1 MCLSEVSVF
10 ASCSTFR
17 WLLCPSGFVT
27 VAVSSHSSCS
37 ERIANRAICSS
48 NRSAKPSVMA
58 CSDRSWRTDRK
69 RSHRNLLLTMN
80 GTSGRSSS
88 RPYRYEAVIASAS
101 RVRTMSGVTLST
113 MRVYFFTASVSSE
126 ELRSFGS
133 RRSNSSMSFL
143 RMRNSRSEGGHIS
156 THVPMMCVP
165 PPRFSPSTT
174 TSARSSSSSSSSSSS
189 TTASSFSSGPFPPGL
204 APTGVGW
211 RLPRRRPFLSPPPN
225 PPGRADPPGAP
236 PSGLPKPLPE
246 GPLPSSIAPRFER
259 FPGDSGEK
267 QRRRAT

>member
-174 TSARSSSSSSSSSSS
+174 TSARSSSSSSSSSS
-189 TTASSFSSGPFPPGL
+189 TTASSFSSGPFPRDSHRPGSAGAYPDVGPSCHLRRTHRAALTRPARRPRASRSPSPRGPCRRPSRPGL
-204 APTGVGW
+204 NAFQGI
-211 RLPRRRPFLSPPPN
+211 
-225 PPGRADPPGAP
+225 RAKSA
-236 PSGLPKPLPE
+236 
-246 GPLPSSIAPRFER
+246 
-259 FPGDSGEK
+259 
-267 QRRRAT
+267 RRRAT

>member
-174 TSARSSSSSSSSSSS
+174 TSARSSSSSSSSSS

-211 RLPRRRPFLSPPPN
+211 RLPRRRPFLSPPAN

-267 QRRRAT
+267 CAPASD